1 MTPGRGGK
9 RLVSRS
15 IFFVW
20 VALLFVTST
29 SLTAAHLF
37 TLPKPDVSD
46 RVTKHALDSLRSS
59 SERDSWLAVHVMY
72 AQCRCSRRIL
82 EHLASSPR
90 PHGAREKLLLVGSRE
105 DLAPTLERIAARGI
119 ALHPTTA
126 EDLRDRFHVAS
137 APLLLVL
144 SPAGTISYSGGYTE
158 HKQGP
163 KPRDAQIIAQLMQAQ
178 EPVVLPLFGCA
189 VSKELQAL
197 LDPIGLRALL

>member
-1 MTPGRGGK
+1 MTARRGGK

-15 IFFVW
+15 IFFIW

-29 SLTAAHLF
+29 SLTAAHLYS
-37 TLPKPDVSD
+37 LPKPDASNT
-46 RVTKHALDSLRSS
+46 VTRHALDSLRSS

-90 PHGAREKLLLVGSRE
+90 PQGAREKLLLVGSRE

-126 EDLRDRFHVAS
+126 EGQRMKGSFAHLPS
-137 APLLLVL
+137 SLLKEIGV
-144 SPAGTISYSGGYTE
+144 
-158 HKQGP
+158 
-163 KPRDAQIIAQLMQAQ
+163 DAW
-178 EPVVLPLFGCA
+178 
-189 VSKELQAL
+189 
-197 LDPIGLRALL
+197 R